1 MEKINW
7 GIIGTG
13 NIAHSVLPA
22 LQSLEKANVV
32 ACAARKIEK
41 AHEFAAE
48 FKINR
53 AYGSYDELLS
63 DADVQI
69 VYIATPHMNHFE
81 LSKKA
86 LEAGKAVVVEKPSC
100 VNKYQLLELIGLS
113 RKKKIFF
120 MEAMWTRF
128 QPTYKRVFELI
139 QAGKIGKIKGFYA
152 DFCIDVPYKPGSR
165 IYEMSLAGGALL
177 DVTIYPLMYALS
189 LINFDKSKI
198 QEVKS
203 LCRKTETGVDAADS
217 ISIRFSDF
225 TATVTGSI
233 DTECGNHFKSAR
245 IVGENGVIHVPHF
258 WYSEEINI
266 LDKNGAIIEKEKYP
280 FDVNGYEY
288 EFAEAMKCFGSKEI
302 ESKIHPHKDSLL
314 LLEMMD
320 GLRGQWKLVYPFEAG
335 LKVASSSEIVET
347 PEKNIL
353 EENVSVDNSI
363 SQEKPSK
370 QEAKPEE
377 VKKSVSKNNSPVDNI
392 TIYTDGACSGNP
404 GKGGWG
410 AVILANSEEHR
421 LSGGEKITTNNRME
435 LMAAIEAL
443 ETVAENPL
451 WKNANITLISD
462 SQYVKNGIQSWI
474 HAWKK
479 NGWRTA
485 NKEPV
490 KNKDLWLE
498 LDEISSELKIRWQ
511 WVKGHAGNKYNE
523 ICDNL
528 AVSAAK
534 NIK

>member
-13 NIAHSVLPA
+13 NIAHGVLPA
-22 LQSLEKANVV
+22 LQSLENANVV
-32 ACAARKIEK
+32 ACAARTLEK
-41 AHEFAAE
+41 AQNFASEFN
-48 FKINR
+48 INK
-53 AYGSYDELLS
+53 AYGSYEQLFID
-63 DADVQI
+63 DDVEI

-81 LSKKA
+81 LSKRA
-86 LEAGKAVVVEKPSC
+86 MECGKAVVVEKPSC
-100 VNKYQLLELIGLS
+100 VNKYQLLELLNLS
-113 RKKKIFF
+113 RDKNLFF

-128 QPTYKRVFELI
+128 QPAYKRVLELVNL
-139 QAGKIGKIKGFYA
+139 GKIGKIKAFYA
-152 DFCIDVPYKPGSR
+152 DFCIDIPYKPGSR
-165 IYEMSLAGGALL
+165 IYEMELAGGALL

-189 LINFDKSKI
+189 LANFEKSQI

-203 LCRKTETGVDAADS
+203 LCRKTETGVDAQDS

-225 TATVTGSI
+225 NATLTGSI

-245 IVGENGVIHVPHF
+245 IVGENGVIHVPRF
-258 WYSEEINI
+258 WFAEEINI
-266 LDKNGAIIEKEKYP
+266 LDKNGVIIEKENFP

-288 EFAEAMKCFGSKEI
+288 EFAEAMKCYKANMI
-302 ESKIHPHKDSLL
+302 ESESHPHKDSLL

-320 GLRGQWKLVYPFEAG
+320 GIRGQWKLFYPFEFG
-335 LKVASSSEIVET
+335 EKSKGEEKSENQVEV
-347 PEKNIL
+347 EQNID
-353 EENVSVDNSI
+353 S
-363 SQEKPSK
+363 
-370 QEAKPEE
+370 
-377 VKKSVSKNNSPVDNI
+377 I

-404 GKGGWG
+404 GRGGFG
-410 AVILANSEEHR
+410 AVILAGSKEYK
-421 LSGGEKITTNNRME
+421 LSGGEKLTTNNRME

-443 ETVAENPL
+443 EMVTENPL

-474 HAWKK
+474 YAWKK

-498 LDEISSELKIRWQ
+498 LDELSSQLKISWQ

-523 ICDNL
+523 ICDDL
-528 AVSAAK
+528 AVTAAK

>member
-13 NIAHSVLPA
+13 NIANGVLPA
-22 LQSLEKANVV
+22 LQSLEKANVL
-32 ACAARKIEK
+32 ACAARDLEK
-41 AHEFAAE
+41 AKSFAE
-48 FKINR
+48 KFNISK
-53 AYGSYDELLS
+53 AYGSYDELLL
-63 DADVQI
+63 DNDIQI

-86 LEAGKAVVVEKPSC
+86 MENGKAVVVEKPSC
-100 VNKYQLLELIGLS
+100 VNKYQLMELMALS
-113 RKKKIFF
+113 KKKNLFF

-128 QPTYKRVFELI
+128 QPAYKRVLELVFS
-139 QAGKIGKIKGFYA
+139 GKIGKIKGFYA
-152 DFCIDVPYKPGSR
+152 DFCINLPYKPGSR
-165 IYEMSLAGGALL
+165 IYEMDLAGGALL

-189 LINFDKSKI
+189 LANFDKNQI

-203 LCRKTETGVDAADS
+203 LCRKTETGVDAHDS
-217 ISIRFSDF
+217 ISIRFTDF
-225 TATVTGSI
+225 NATLTGSI

-258 WYSEEINI
+258 WYGDEINI
-266 LDKNGAIIEKEKYP
+266 LDKSGIIQERENYP

-288 EFAEAMKCFGSKEI
+288 EFAEAMNCFAANRT
-302 ESKIHPHKDSLL
+302 ESEIHPHKDSLL

-320 GLRGQWKLVYPFEAG
+320 GIRSQWKLVYPFEVET
-335 LKVASSSEIVET
+335 KVATSETET
-347 PEKNIL
+347 VSAQIEDFVLESPDFTKAEEKAETTENASFGEFSPKPCNTVPEK
-353 EENVSVDNSI
+353 
-363 SQEKPSK
+363 
-370 QEAKPEE
+370 
-377 VKKSVSKNNSPVDNI
+377 I

-410 AVILANSEEHR
+410 AVILVDSEEYR
-421 LSGGEKITTNNRME
+421 LSGGEKLTTNNRME

-443 ETVAENPL
+443 EKVVENPM
-451 WKNANITLISD
+451 WKKSTVTLISD

-498 LDEISSELKIRWQ
+498 LDELASELNISWQ

-523 ICDNL
+523 ICDSL
-528 AVSAAK
+528 AVAAGK
-534 NIK
+534 NV

>member
-1 MEKINW
+1 MLELCIMEKINW

-32 ACAARKIEK
+32 ACAARKLEK

-48 FKINR
+48 FKIQK

-63 DADVQI
+63 DDEVQI

-86 LEAGKAVVVEKPSC
+86 LECGKAVVVEKPSC
-100 VNKYQLLELIGLS
+100 VNKYQLLELLGLS
-113 RKKKIFF
+113 RKKNLFF

-128 QPTYKRVFELI
+128 QPAYKRVLELVSSRKVG
-139 QAGKIGKIKGFYA
+139 AIKGFYA

-165 IYEMSLAGGALL
+165 LYEMSLAGGALL

-198 QEVKS
+198 LEVKS
-203 LCRKTETGVDAADS
+203 LCRKTETGVDASDS
-217 ISIRFSDF
+217 ISIRFADF
-225 TATVTGSI
+225 SATLTGSI
-233 DTECGNHFKSAR
+233 DTECGQHFKSAR
-245 IVGENGVIHVPHF
+245 IIGENGVIHVPHF
-258 WYSEEINI
+258 WYSEEINV
-266 LDKNGAIIEKEKYP
+266 LDKSGAITEKEKYP

-288 EFAEAMKCFGSKEI
+288 EFAEAMKCFEAGEI
-302 ESKIHPHKDSLL
+302 ESQIHPHKDSLL

-320 GLRGQWKLVYPFEAG
+320 GIRGQWKLVYPFEAG
-335 LKVASSSEIVET
+335 IKAAAPEKEEKPVQEETISATEKSSVVSNNEIVE
-347 PEKNIL
+347 
-353 EENVSVDNSI
+353 
-363 SQEKPSK
+363 
-370 QEAKPEE
+370 
-377 VKKSVSKNNSPVDNI
+377 NI

-404 GKGGWG
+404 GRGGFG
-410 AVILANSEEHR
+410 AVILAGSKEYK
-421 LSGGEKITTNNRME
+421 LSGGEKLTTNNRME

-443 ETVAENPL
+443 EMVTENPL

-474 HAWKK
+474 YAWKK

-498 LDEISSELKIRWQ
+498 LDEISSMLNISWQ

-523 ICDNL
+523 ICDSL
-528 AVSAAK
+528 AVTAAK
-534 NIK
+534 NV

>member
-1 MEKINW
+1 MLKSYIMEKINW

-22 LQSLEKANVV
+22 LQSLEKANIV

-48 FKINR
+48 FKIQK
-53 AYGSYDELLS
+53 AYGSYDELLA
-63 DADVQI
+63 DTDVQI

-86 LEAGKAVVVEKPSC
+86 LECGKAVVVEKPSC

-113 RKKKIFF
+113 RKKKLFF

-128 QPTYKRVFELI
+128 QPAYKRVLELV
-139 QAGKIGKIKGFYA
+139 AGGKIGTVKGFYA

-165 IYEMSLAGGALL
+165 LYEMSLAGGALL

-198 QEVKS
+198 LEVKS
-203 LCRKTETGVDAADS
+203 LCRKTETGVDASDS

-225 TATVTGSI
+225 NATLTGSI

-245 IVGENGVIHVPHF
+245 IIGEKGVIHVPHF

-266 LDKNGAIIEKEKYP
+266 LDKSGAIIEKENYP

-288 EFAEAMKCFGSKEI
+288 EFVEAMNCFEAGEI

-320 GLRGQWKLVYPFEAG
+320 GIRGQWKLVYPFEAG
-335 LKVASSSEIVET
+335 IKAASSETEEKSLQEQTTSLETEKVPVVSSDVMVE
-347 PEKNIL
+347 
-353 EENVSVDNSI
+353 
-363 SQEKPSK
+363 
-370 QEAKPEE
+370 
-377 VKKSVSKNNSPVDNI
+377 NI

-421 LSGGEKITTNNRME
+421 LSGGEKLTTNNRME

-498 LDEISSELKIRWQ
+498 LDEISSLLNISWQ

-528 AVSAAK
+528 AVTAAK
-534 NIK
+534 NV

>member
-1 MEKINW
+1 MINFLIMNKIKW

-22 LQSLEKANVV
+22 LKSLEKAEVV
-32 ACAARKIEK
+32 ACAARDYKK
-41 AHEFAAE
+41 AEDFSKEFEIA
-48 FKINR
+48 KV
-53 AYGSYDELLS
+53 YGSYDELLS
-63 DADVQI
+63 DFDIQI

-86 LEAGKAVVVEKPSC
+86 MECGKAVVVEKPSC
-100 VNKYQLLELIGLS
+100 VNKYQLMELLALS
-113 RKKKIFF
+113 KKKKVFF

-128 QPTYKRVFELI
+128 QPAYKRLLELI
-139 QAGKIGKIKGFYA
+139 KEEKIGKIKSVYA
-152 DFCIDVPYKPGSR
+152 DFCIDVPYKKGSR
-165 IYEMSLAGGALL
+165 LYEMELAGGALL

-189 LINFDKSKI
+189 IANFEKNKI

-203 LCRKTETGVDAADS
+203 LCRRTQTGVDAQDS

-225 TATVTGSI
+225 TATLTGAI

-245 IVGENGVIHVPHF
+245 IVGEKGVIHVPHF
-258 WYSEEINI
+258 WYGEEINI
-266 LDKNGAIIEKEKYP
+266 LNKSGQIIEQETFP
-280 FDVNGYEY
+280 FSVNGYEY
-288 EFAEAMKCFGSKEI
+288 EFAEAMECFEKNEI
-302 ESKIHPHKDSLL
+302 ESFSHPHKDSLL

-320 GLRGQWKLVYPFEAG
+320 GIRGQWKLIYPFELEKKLTSEATE
-335 LKVASSSEIVET
+335 LSENPEDKNVENSRNQNIKVEKQIET
-347 PEKNIL
+347 
-353 EENVSVDNSI
+353 
-363 SQEKPSK
+363 
-370 QEAKPEE
+370 
-377 VKKSVSKNNSPVDNI
+377 KKTDSNKVPNNI
-392 TIYTDGACSGNP
+392 TVYTDGACSGNP

-410 AVILANSEEHR
+410 AVILVDEQEIC
-421 LSGGEKITTNNRME
+421 LSGNEKITTNNRME
-435 LMAAIEAL
+435 LMAAIESL
-443 ETVAENPL
+443 ETIADNPL
-451 WKNANITLISD
+451 WKKANITLISD

-498 LDEISSELKIRWQ
+498 LDEISQELKISWQ

-528 AVSAAK
+528 AVTAAK
-534 NIK
+534 KAQ

>member
-1 MEKINW
+1 MLELFIMEKINW

-32 ACAARKIEK
+32 ACAARKLEK

-48 FKINR
+48 FKIQK

-63 DADVQI
+63 DDEVQI

-86 LEAGKAVVVEKPSC
+86 LECGKAVVVEKPSC
-100 VNKYQLLELIGLS
+100 VNKYQLLELLGLS
-113 RKKKIFF
+113 RKKNLFF

-128 QPTYKRVFELI
+128 QPAYKRVLELVSS
-139 QAGKIGKIKGFYA
+139 GKVGAIKGFYA

-165 IYEMSLAGGALL
+165 LYEMSLAGGALL

-198 QEVKS
+198 LEVKS
-203 LCRKTETGVDAADS
+203 LCRKTETGVDASDS
-217 ISIRFSDF
+217 ISIRFADF
-225 TATVTGSI
+225 SATLTGSI
-233 DTECGNHFKSAR
+233 DTECGQHFKSAR
-245 IVGENGVIHVPHF
+245 IIGENGVIHVPHF
-258 WYSEEINI
+258 WYSEEINV
-266 LDKNGAIIEKEKYP
+266 LDKSGAITEKEKYP

-288 EFAEAMKCFGSKEI
+288 EFAEAMKCFEAGEI
-302 ESKIHPHKDSLL
+302 ESQIHPHKDSLL

-320 GLRGQWKLVYPFEAG
+320 GIRGQWKLVYPFEAG
-335 LKVASSSEIVET
+335 IKAAAPEKEEKPVQEETISATEKSLVVSNNEIVE
-347 PEKNIL
+347 NI
-353 EENVSVDNSI
+353 I
-363 SQEKPSK
+363 
-370 QEAKPEE
+370 
-377 VKKSVSKNNSPVDNI
+377 
-392 TIYTDGACSGNP
+392 IYTDGACSGNP

-443 ETVAENPL
+443 ETVAENSL

-498 LDEISSELKIRWQ
+498 LDEISSMLNISWQ

-523 ICDNL
+523 ICDSL
-528 AVSAAK
+528 AVTAAK
-534 NIK
+534 NV